1 MTHNVQKRMKYC
13 KRLVTWLLMLIALQL
28 ASSGVVSAYNEGALQ
43 DNNGAFI
50 NDLTSNYSHASELSW
65 QKDVSQNQRN
75 QLRSR
80 NDVIREIKSRYNAEV
95 LKISLSQNALFY
107 NVRVLM
113 PSGKVRNIQV
123 NAER

>member
-1 MTHNVQKRMKYC
+1 MTQNVQKRMKYC
-13 KRLVTWLLMLIALQL
+13 KRLVTWSLIVIALQL
-28 ASSGVVSAYNEGALQ
+28 ANSEVVSAYNEAALQ
-43 DNNGAFI
+43 DKDGAFL
-50 NDLTSNYSHASELSW
+50 NGLTSNYSHASELSW
-65 QKDVSQNQRN
+65 QKNVSQNQRN
-75 QLRSR
+75 ELRSR

-123 NAER
+123 NAQR